1 MYPAYFQ
8 VILSDGR
15 PPLRYDIMSINI
27 GSAPRAL
34 TATADQEE
42 SPVVPVKPI
51 DGFGRRWDA
60 LLKKV
65 AAWDFGDTNMLEN
78 GTHRME
84 QNKQRKKLRIVVVG
98 GGAGGVELVL
108 SMQYRIGKQLQRRGI
123 IGPFLNKSDSNKSN
137 LSSSSAPAHAPPR
150 QFFQE
155 PGRFVDISLATR
167 SKKLLPTHSR
177 VCISPKRAVKIPL
190 SPILHVHITCNF
202 FLILIVGSGPD
213 IPSHF
218 EGARCSARAWESCR
232 GIFCGRNYSRQGAQ
246 VR

>member
-78 GTHRME
+78 GTHCCRGWRCWWRGVGAFHAVPHRQAASEKRHHWSISE
-84 QNKQRKKLRIVVVG
+84 QIRLEQIKPVIVVSACTRTTTTVLPG
-98 GGAGGVELVL
+98 TGAIC
-108 SMQYRIGKQLQRRGI
+108 RHQLGNAEQKI
-123 IGPFLNKSDSNKSN
+123 ASDTQQGMYITEKGSKDS
-137 LSSSSAPAHAPPR
+137 
-150 QFFQE
+150 
-155 PGRFVDISLATR
+155 SLAYF
-167 SKKLLPTHSR
+167 
-177 VCISPKRAVKIPL
+177 
-190 SPILHVHITCNF
+190 TCTYHLQL
-202 FLILIVGSGPD
+202 FLDLD
-213 IPSHF
+213 
-218 EGARCSARAWESCR
+218 CR
-232 GIFCGRNYSRQGAQ
+232 EWPGYSVAF
-246 VR
+246 